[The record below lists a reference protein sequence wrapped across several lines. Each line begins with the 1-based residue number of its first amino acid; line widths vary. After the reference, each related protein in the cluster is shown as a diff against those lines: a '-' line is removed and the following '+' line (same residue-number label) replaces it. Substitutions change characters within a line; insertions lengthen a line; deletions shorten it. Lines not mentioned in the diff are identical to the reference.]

1 MKTDRLSCLVPVNFY
16 VKNEDPRSYHKGS
29 FLVYPKDGEYD
40 SRSHNIIWEGRFD
53 SYIITIT
60 QEHHNADVEEEHI
73 KIEKNPTATTDPSMT
88 VSFSKKEIARTL
100 NKYIDEVF
108 A

>member
-1 MKTDRLSCLVPVNFY
+1 MKTDQLSCRVPVHY
-16 VKNEDPRSYHKGS
+16 CRRDEDSHLYHKDS
-29 FLVYPKDGEYD
+29 FLIYPKGGYD
-40 SRSHNIIWEGRFD
+40 SRSHNIIWEGRYD
-53 SYIITIT
+53 TYTVTIT

-73 KIEKNPTATTDPSMT
+73 KIEKNPATTPDPLMI
-88 VSFSKKEIARTL
+88 VSFPKKEIARAL